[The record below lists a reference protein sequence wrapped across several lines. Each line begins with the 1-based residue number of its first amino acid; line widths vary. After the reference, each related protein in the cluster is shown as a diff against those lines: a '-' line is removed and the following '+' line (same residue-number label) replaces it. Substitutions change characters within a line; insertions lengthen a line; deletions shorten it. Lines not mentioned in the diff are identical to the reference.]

1 MSERDYFSLFG
12 LSPSFDI
19 DLPDLEKRYFA
30 IQREFHPDRMI
41 GKSTQ
46 ERTLTISRSMEV
58 NAGYETLKS
67 PLKRAKYLL
76 TVNGIKEADIKPSNA
91 LLMEIMEL
99 REALAEA
106 ESKETLAKLEAD
118 NTNSAAKIVVQLS
131 SAFKEKNLPLAAELV
146 TRLSYVTKIADEIRI
161 KKSGIA
167 Q

>member
-1 MSERDYFSLFG
+1 
-12 LSPSFDI
+12 
-19 DLPDLEKRYFA
+19 
-30 IQREFHPDRMI
+30 
-41 GKSTQ
+41 STQ

-146 TRLSYVTKIADEIRI
+146 TRLSYVTKIADE
-161 KKSGIA
+161 
-167 Q
+167 